1 MRVSMLY
8 SHVAGVH
15 CQEQICHSESSLL
28 HIRKI
33 TKHSTSGSAAKK
45 MTQISSSPQN
55 SRIKVLLIFTPKFV
69 NKVNL

>member
-15 CQEQICHSESSLL
+15 CQEQICHSESSLI

-33 TKHSTSGSAAKK
+33 TKHNTSVSAAKK
-45 MTQISSSPQN
+45 QARISSSPQN
-55 SRIKVLLIFTPKFV
+55 SIIKFLIIFAPKLV
-69 NKVNL
+69 NKVN